1 MMEWLT
7 KLFDNRLF
15 MRINAILGF
24 VFLGLFVFYY
34 FSKEGK
40 DERGRRL
47 IAEASL
53 IAYVALFVILNVFA
67 YAVPWCMDNTVRM
80 ANGLQLCYTLFLLIA
95 DLALLIMRKIR

>member
-1 MMEWLT
+1 MMEWVT
-7 KLFDNRLF
+7 TLFDSRLF

-24 VFLGLFVFYY
+24 VFLGLFVYYY
-34 FSKEGK
+34 FSKEGQ

-53 IAYVALFVILNVFA
+53 IAYAALFVILNLFA

-80 ANGLQLCYTLFLLIA
+80 ANGLQLCYTLFLFIA
-95 DLALLIMRKIR
+95 DVALWILRKIR